1 MLAKAGSGD
10 PYWATKRPA
19 ERSDEIDPSALG
31 FVRRRVGQTTEIVKR
46 VYGAPVDEERQERLA
61 KNESLFR
68 ALNENIRSL
77 ASKLGPGAPYEFICE
92 CSTSGCFE
100 RLSLTLEEYERVRQ
114 DGTHFLLADGHED
127 IEIEQVI
134 AQKAAYVVVE
144 KDGVAGLVAAD
155 DDPRS

>member
-1 MLAKAGSGD
+1 MNQD
-10 PYWATKRPA
+10 
-19 ERSDEIDPSALG
+19 
-31 FVRRRVGQTTEIVKR
+31 
-46 VYGAPVDEERQERLA
+46 RQERLA

-68 ALNENIRSL
+68 ALNENISGL
-77 ASKLGPGAPYEFICE
+77 ASGLGGEAPFQFICE

-100 RLSLTLEEYERVRQ
+100 RLSLTIAEYERVRQ

-134 AQKAAYVVVE
+134 AHRREYVVVE

-155 DDPRS
+155 DDPRA